1 VFSTILIQLQDWLYD
16 DGEDATKNQYVSK
29 KEDIRSIAGPIIQR
43 YNDKVEGERQAVQ
56 EKYQK
61 EMAAKQADLERAKRE
76 AEAKAQANAP
86 PPPQEKD
93 TEMTDA
99 ETTKPDSVEEA

>member
-1 VFSTILIQLQDWLYD
+1 MYD
-16 DGEDATKNQYVSK
+16 DGEDATKAQYVSK

-43 YNDKVEGERQAVQ
+43 YNDKIEGERQAVQ

-61 EMAAKQADLERAKRE
+61 EMAAKQAELERAKRE
-76 AEAKAQANAP
+76 AEAKQQANAP
-86 PPPQEKD
+86 PAAEEKD
-93 TEMTDA
+93 TEMADA

>member
-1 VFSTILIQLQDWLYD
+1 
-16 DGEDATKNQYVSK
+16 
-29 KEDIRSIAGPIIQR
+29 
-43 YNDKVEGERQAVQ
+43 VQ

-93 TEMTDA
+93 TEMADA

>member
-1 VFSTILIQLQDWLYD
+1 MQEWLYD

-43 YNDKVEGERQAVQ
+43 YNDKVEGERQAKM
-56 EKYQK
+56 EKYQQ
-61 EMAAKQADLERAKRE
+61 EMAAKQAELERSKRE
-76 AEAKAQANAP
+76 AESKAQANAP
-86 PPPQEKD
+86 PAAEEKD

-99 ETTKPDSVEEA
+99 EGQKPDSVEEAS